1 MQRIVLAIAS
11 AALLA
16 IFAPTKALAQ
26 TSQNA
31 ASSPIASSPGEGGD
45 IGQIQPILPPGI
57 SDFNLELYG
66 KLAYTWTISD
76 GTQVAEIQGDF
87 TGRMGQY
94 RLKSRHAVAWFH
106 NYQWQDKTYLDV
118 EIFLWQDAEIHQP
131 AGTRES
137 GPALLVTLR
146 TFGKLVVNADAHSP
160 TSDAESDLFKEAT
173 KARRLLVAAPPAQAE
188 KSGSPLLVAPT
199 VEQLKVQRPK
209 VAKKV
214 DFSADRLSYE
224 QHEGQS
230 VVIAIG
236 EVLVSQ
242 GSPSESGEFV
252 EIRADSAVIYLN
264 KDQVENTLPGMFGGQ
279 EGSAEKKEKK
289 TPTDR
294 GAPRINEKKGRAE
307 RGDAQAA
314 REWAQAVYL
323 EGDVVLTRGQRM
335 IRATRLYYDFEEER
349 ALILDVVT
357 RALEPTRSLPIYVRA
372 AEVRQLSSKEYEA
385 RKAQFTTSEF
395 HTPHVAIGADKVVL
409 VDRTPK
415 NEAGD
420 VIGVQAGTY
429 NAYHTT
435 LNVEGLP
442 IAYWPFSRGDFSRD
456 TMAFRS
462 AKFGYNGDFGAT
474 VETRWYLFNLM
485 GLEQPQGFD
494 ATLKHDYFSERGP
507 AAGID
512 MDYER
517 EDYMGLLR
525 TYYINDHGKD
535 DFGGQRG
542 SISPDTDNRGR
553 ALWRHRQF
561 LPKGWELNLEAAYL
575 SDDNF
580 LESYE
585 RNEFENGKE
594 QDTDIYLLK
603 RQDNRQFSILAN
615 WRINDFLTQ
624 TEHLPDATFSLI
636 GEPLGQFA
644 TAYSESHLG
653 VVRYRPDNRRYDNG
667 QNRPDN
673 TGETGSVLRGVS
685 REELVFPL
693 PDFGPVK
700 LTPYVAGSGAAYDD
714 SPSGWNRDIT
724 SGGFGRV
731 FGSYGLRGN
740 MMLSKADDSVE
751 SELLDLHRLRH
762 IIKPDFTLW
771 NAHSNRSPSELTPF
785 DSGIETTDD
794 FGGGTV
800 GVRQRFQTQRGGPGH
815 YRTVDWIVFD
825 VEGGFFNNKEKS
837 EDVSNVVY
845 GKHDRPIWAF
855 DPPMKTER
863 SHGDFIYSRPED
875 SISSNFIATNFQ
887 YRLSDSTVLIHDN
900 VLDVNRGNMGTSNVT
915 LAVEREPRLSY
926 FVGWRYIH
934 DTDSNIVALG
944 GNYKL
949 NEKHTVAVREM
960 YDIDEGRNVSTELV
974 YVRRWPRWH
983 SAVTLD
989 VDKTLDDV
997 GINLSVWPEGAPN
1010 LGLGSKRY
1018 TGLGDSVGL
1027 NVQ

>member
-1 MQRIVLAIAS
+1 MQKRMIAIAS
-11 AALLA
+11 AGLFA
-16 IFAPTKALAQ
+16 ILAPTGLFAQ
-26 TSQNA
+26 NTSRP
-31 ASSPIASSPGEGGD
+31 ASSEPSTSVDAGD
-45 IGQIQPILPPGI
+45 FGLIQPILPPGI
-57 SDFNLELYG
+57 SDFDLELYG
-66 KLAYTWTISD
+66 RLAYTWTTPEGEKTI
-76 GTQVAEIQGDF
+76 EIQGDF
-87 TGRMGQY
+87 TGRMGQH
-94 RLKSRHAVAWFH
+94 RLKSRHAVAWFR
-106 NYQWQDKTYLDV
+106 NKQWQDKKYLDV
-118 EIFLWQDAEIHQP
+118 EIFLWQDAEILQP
-131 AGTRES
+131 AGTIDT

-146 TFGKLVVNADAHSP
+146 TFGKLVLNADAHSA
-160 TSDAESDLFKEAT
+160 TSDADGDLYKEAA
-173 KARRLLVAAPPAQAE
+173 KARRLLIAAPAAEAE
-188 KSGSPLLVAPT
+188 KAGGPIQVAPSAQ
-199 VEQLKVQRPK
+199 QLLVQRPK
-209 VAKKV
+209 IARKV
-214 DFSADRLSYE
+214 DFSADQLSYE
-224 QHEGQS
+224 QHHEQS

-236 EVLVSQ
+236 EVLVAQ
-242 GSPSESGEFV
+242 GSPSQSGEFV

-264 KDQVENTLPGMFGGQ
+264 KEQVGDTLPGFMDQ
-279 EGSAEKKEKK
+279 DSESKKDKQ
-289 TPTDR
+289 PTAPDR
-294 GAPRINEKKGRAE
+294 GAPRIDEKKSSTDRMG
-307 RGDAQAA
+307 AQSA

-335 IRATRLYYDFEEER
+335 IRAARLYYDFEEER

-357 RALEPTRSLPIYVRA
+357 RATEPARSLPIYVRA
-372 AEVRQLSSKEYEA
+372 DEVRQLSAKEYEA
-385 RKAQFTTSEF
+385 DKAQFTTSEF
-395 HTPHVAIGADKVVL
+395 HTPHVAIGADRVVL

-429 NAYHTT
+429 RAYHTT
-435 LNVEGLP
+435 LNLEGLP

-456 TMAFRS
+456 RMAFRS
-462 AKFGYNGDFGAT
+462 AKLGYNGDFGAT

-485 GLEQPQGFD
+485 GLEQPEGFD
-494 ATLKHDYFSERGP
+494 ATLKTDYFSERGP
-507 AAGID
+507 ATGID

-535 DFGGQRG
+535 DFGGERG
-542 SISPDTDNRGR
+542 SISPDHDNRGR
-553 ALWRHRQF
+553 ALWRHRQY
-561 LPKGWELNLEAAYL
+561 LPEGWELSVEGAYL

-585 RNEFENGKE
+585 RNEFENGKDQE
-594 QDTDIYLLK
+594 TDIYLVK
-603 RQDNRQFSILAN
+603 RQANWQFSTLAN

-636 GEPLGQFA
+636 GEPLGEFA

-653 VVRYRPDNRRYDNG
+653 VVRYRPDDRRRWNG
-667 QNRPDN
+667 ESRPDN
-673 TGETGSVLRGVS
+673 TGETGSVLRGTT
-685 REELVFPL
+685 REELAFPL
-693 PDFGPVK
+693 PNLGPVK
-700 LTPYVAGSGAAYDD
+700 LTPYVAGSVAGYDD
-714 SPSGWNRDIT
+714 GPSGWDSDNT
-724 SGGFGRV
+724 SGGFGRA

-740 MMLSKADDSVE
+740 MMMSKVDDSIE

-762 IIKPDFTLW
+762 IIKPDFTIW
-771 NAHSNRSPSELTPF
+771 NAHTNRHPYELTPF
-785 DSGIETTDD
+785 DSGIEDTDD

-800 GVRQRFQTQRGGPGH
+800 GVRNRLQTQRGGPGNN
-815 YRTVDWIVFD
+815 RTVDWIVFD
-825 VEGGFFNNKEKS
+825 VEGGFFSNKEKS
-837 EDVSNVVY
+837 QDVPNVVY
-845 GKHDRPIWAF
+845 GKHDRPIYEF
-855 DPPMKTER
+855 NPPVRTNQ

-887 YRLSDSTVLIHDN
+887 YRLSDSTVLVHDN
-900 VLDVNRGNMGTSNVT
+900 VFDVNRGNMGTSNVT

-934 DTDSNIVALG
+934 DTSSNVIALG

-949 NEKHTVAVREM
+949 SEKHTVAAREL

-974 YVRRWPRWH
+974 YVRRWPRWY
-983 SAVTLD
+983 SAVSLD

-1027 NVQ
+1027 NVR